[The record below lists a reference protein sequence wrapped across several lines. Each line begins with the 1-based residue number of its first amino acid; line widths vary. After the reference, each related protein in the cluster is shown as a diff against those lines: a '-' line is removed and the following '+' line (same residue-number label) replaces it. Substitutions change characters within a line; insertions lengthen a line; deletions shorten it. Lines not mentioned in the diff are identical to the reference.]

1 MFSTFFRYAKK
12 PYPPDNKKM
21 NSFIPHD
28 VFLKIKQA
36 QDNTLNKIKS
46 EVTTEISYIS
56 QKFISEL
63 QTNLDALLS
72 DPFNIYLKISRVGT
86 NNCKIYLEELKKHY
100 FQSFHHEMQLVN
112 GFFYVL
118 LKHNQLTSNG
128 DPRPKQMISEVSP
141 APVDALKLEE
151 DDFVFNEAEKK
162 KFESE
167 LAAELPYKEASA
179 NTSKRPSIRSGYSGE
194 LRSAGGEK
202 KDILVPLFLQ
212 RRNSRLSL
220 PTISARRQVEQV
232 SVSDNPEES
241 EA

>member
-1 MFSTFFRYAKK
+1 
-12 PYPPDNKKM
+12 M
-21 NSFIPHD
+21 NQFIPHD

-46 EVTTEISYIS
+46 EVTAEISYIS
-56 QKFISEL
+56 QKFLSEL
-63 QTNLDALLS
+63 TQNLDTLIS
-72 DPFNIYLKISRVGT
+72 DPFNIFLKIPRNGT
-86 NNCKIYLEELKKHY
+86 SHSSACCNCKIYLDELKKNY
-100 FQSFHHEMQLVN
+100 FNSFHHEMQLVN

-128 DPRPKQMISEVSP
+128 DPRPKQMISEV
-141 APVDALKLEE
+141 APVPVD

-167 LAAELPYKEASA
+167 LEASVI
-179 NTSKRPSIRSGYSGE
+179 TSKRPSIRSGYSGE
-194 LRSAGGEK
+194 K
-202 KDILVPLFLQ
+202 KGDILVPLFLQ
-212 RRNSRLSL
+212 SRNSRLSL
-220 PTISARRQVEQV
+220 PTISARRQVET

>member
-1 MFSTFFRYAKK
+1 
-12 PYPPDNKKM
+12 
-21 NSFIPHD
+21 
-28 VFLKIKQA
+28 LKI
-36 QDNTLNKIKS
+36 
-46 EVTTEISYIS
+46 
-56 QKFISEL
+56 
-63 QTNLDALLS
+63 
-72 DPFNIYLKISRVGT
+72 PRVGT
-86 NNCKIYLEELKKHY
+86 NNCKIYLEELKKSY
-100 FQSFHHEMQLVN
+100 FNSFHHEMQLVN

-128 DPRPKQMISEVSP
+128 DPRPKQMISEVAP
-141 APVDALKLEE
+141 VPVDALKLEE

-167 LAAELPYKEASA
+167 LEASA

-194 LRSAGGEK
+194 KKGE
-202 KDILVPLFLQ
+202 ILVPLFLQ

-220 PTISARRQVEQV
+220 PTISARRQAEV

>member
-1 MFSTFFRYAKK
+1 
-12 PYPPDNKKM
+12 M
-21 NSFIPHD
+21 NQFIPHD

-36 QDNTLNKIKS
+36 QDNTLNKIKN
-46 EVTTEISYIS
+46 EVQAEISYIS
-56 QKFISEL
+56 QKFLSEL
-63 QTNLDALLS
+63 QQNLDTLIS
-72 DPFNIYLKISRVGT
+72 DPFNIFLKIPRVGT
-86 NNCKIYLEELKKHY
+86 NNCKIYLDELKKHY
-100 FQSFHHEMQLVN
+100 FNSFHHEMQLVN

-128 DPRPKQMISEVSP
+128 DPRPKQMISEV
-141 APVDALKLEE
+141 APVSVE

-167 LAAELPYKEASA
+167 LEASV

-194 LRSAGGEK
+194 LRSGGAEK
-202 KDILVPLFLQ
+202 KGEILVPLFLQ

-220 PTISARRQVEQV
+220 PTISARRQVET

>member
-1 MFSTFFRYAKK
+1 
-12 PYPPDNKKM
+12 M
-21 NSFIPHD
+21 NQFIPHD

-36 QDNTLNKIKS
+36 QDNTLNKIKC
-46 EVTTEISYIS
+46 EVQAEISYIS
-56 QKFISEL
+56 QKFLSEL
-63 QTNLDALLS
+63 TQNLDTLIS
-72 DPFNIYLKISRVGT
+72 DPFNIFLKIPRVGT
-86 NNCKIYLEELKKHY
+86 NNCKIYLDELKKHY
-100 FQSFHHEMQLVN
+100 FNSFHHEMQLVN

-128 DPRPKQMISEVSP
+128 DPRPKQMISEV
-141 APVDALKLEE
+141 APVPVD

-167 LAAELPYKEASA
+167 LEASA

-194 LRSAGGEK
+194 KKGE
-202 KDILVPLFLQ
+202 ILVPLFLQ

-220 PTISARRQVEQV
+220 PTISARRQVET